1 MKLHLIFKITLRFRL
16 FYATSTTTTTTTPKP
31 TTTTAT
37 AAPLIDPHPH
47 HHHHHDHDHHHGD
60 HQLPWRVDFTDMM
73 GDDLKSKGEDN
84 KKVNPKRSA
93 SVEGRSAAPQG
104 DVVFRDPEDFSGD
117 GTFKFPSD
125 ANRGRPQR
133 NIPSNIPRVQINVG
147 SDKRRKLSTT
157 TEAPQAP
164 NYQVGAFK
172 RSLWLVGCRCRI
184 VVSSIVTMVAM
195 LCKGGGWFELPG

>member
-1 MKLHLIFKITLRFRL
+1 
-16 FYATSTTTTTTTPKP
+16 
-31 TTTTAT
+31 
-37 AAPLIDPHPH
+37 
-47 HHHHHDHDHHHGD
+47 
-60 HQLPWRVDFTDMM
+60 MM

-125 ANRGRPQR
+125 TNRGRPQR

-184 VVSSIVTMVAM
+184 VVSSTVTMVAM
-195 LCKGGGWFELPG
+195 LCKGGGWFELR